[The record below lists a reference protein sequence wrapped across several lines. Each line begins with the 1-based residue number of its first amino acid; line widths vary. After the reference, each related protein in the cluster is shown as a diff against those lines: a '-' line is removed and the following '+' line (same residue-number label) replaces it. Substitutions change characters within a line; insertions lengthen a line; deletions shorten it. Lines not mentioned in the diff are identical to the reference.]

1 MGHSGKFFDPRS
13 QPLRYEARRY
23 ILQRVCEGYTRIMPD
38 VRLHLVIRKLSRI
51 GFLSALAALALGA
64 SGCWEELALQY
75 APVAL
80 QTSVGLASAA
90 AGAAESTGG
99 GQAPGVIE
107 LRKDVSGSTEYR
119 EMRVSFTSTDVHWT
133 PVSSNETA
141 ADGWRP
147 AQHLLELNFSP
158 PLPPKLD
165 EARITYLAYAP
176 LYEHASDEDEVKLKE
191 FNRSFGY
198 PVGTFNWNGHTYQYS
213 LPQVLP
219 PLEFD

>member
-1 MGHSGKFFDPRS
+1 MGHSRNFFDPRNEA
-13 QPLRYEARRY
+13 LHYKARRY
-23 ILQRVCEGYTRIMPD
+23 ILQRMCGGYTRLMPD
-38 VRLHLVIRKLSRI
+38 VRFDAVMQKVSQ
-51 GFLSALAALALGA
+51 SAIVLGSVALAL
-64 SGCWEELALQY
+64 SVCGCWAMALQY

-99 GQAPGVIE
+99 GEAPGVIE

-158 PLPPKLD
+158 PLAPNLA

-176 LYEHASDEDEVKLKE
+176 LYEHTSDEDAVRLKE
-191 FNRSFGY
+191 FNRSFGN
-198 PVGTFNWNGHTYQYS
+198 PVGTFSWKGHTYQYS

-219 PLEFD
+219 PLAFD

>member
-1 MGHSGKFFDPRS
+1 M
-13 QPLRYEARRY
+13 ARRY
-23 ILQRVCEGYTRIMPD
+23 ILQSVCLGYSPIVPG
-38 VRLHLVIRKLSRI
+38 VRFDPVIRKLSQAAF
-51 GFLSALAALALGA
+51 GAGLAALALA
-64 SGCWEELALQY
+64 VSGCWAAAIQL

-90 AGAAESTGG
+90 AGAAENSTTP
-99 GQAPGVIE
+99 APGVIE

-119 EMRVSFTSTDVHWT
+119 EMRVTFTSTDAHWT

-147 AQHLLELNFSP
+147 AQHLLELQFSP
-158 PLPPKLD
+158 PLPPKLAED
-165 EARITYLAYAP
+165 RITYLAYAP
-176 LYEHASDEDEVKLKE
+176 LYEHASDDDEVKLKE
-191 FNRSFGY
+191 FNRSFGN
-198 PVGTFNWNGHTYQYS
+198 PVGTFTWNGRTYQYS